1 MNLGGLSNLLKQQ
14 FPDTDIPETILDL
27 SVGSFSDWDSLN
39 HISLLLSIEEHYDIR
54 FSLDEM
60 TDLTSIRNIVLA
72 LESRGID
79 P

>member
-1 MNLGGLSNLLKQQ
+1 MNLADLFNLLEQQ
-14 FPDTDIPETILDL
+14 FPDTDIPEPILDL

-60 TDLTSIRNIVLA
+60 TELTSIRNIVLA

>member
-1 MNLGGLSNLLKQQ
+1 LNLGGLSNLLKQQ
-14 FPDTDIPETILDL
+14 FPDTDIPEPILDL

-60 TDLTSIRNIVLA
+60 TELTSIRNIVLA

>member
-1 MNLGGLSNLLKQQ
+1 MNLADLSNLVKQQ
-14 FPDTDIPETILDL
+14 FPDTDIPEPFLDL